1 MNATGIWI
9 ENQDDTVE
17 IIPVPR
23 GETPGHLARIGLI
36 TLSSGMTCEEEMHTM
51 LPTGTMVL
59 TTRIRNQDSINL
71 STLADMEDDL
81 VRSASTLLPEG
92 HLDALVYSCTSGT
105 IAMGEE
111 SVFRHLR
118 TVKPGIAVTTPFTG
132 AVTALGR
139 LGCKQITMLTP
150 YTEEVTRAMRHELQ
164 RRGLHVI
171 RTVAFGLSLDS
182 EMSSVD
188 PQTVRNMAEAID
200 SPDAE
205 ALFISCTALR
215 TSPIIEELEESLGKP
230 VVTSNQGL
238 VWHALR
244 LSGYDKP
251 VSGYGQ
257 LLHLPLSPA
266 A

>member
-1 MNATGIWI
+1 
-9 ENQDDTVE
+9 
-17 IIPVPR
+17 
-23 GETPGHLARIGLI
+23 
-36 TLSSGMTCEEEMHTM
+36 
-51 LPTGTMVL
+51 
-59 TTRIRNQDSINL
+59 
-71 STLADMEDDL
+71 
-81 VRSASTLLPEG
+81 
-92 HLDALVYSCTSGT
+92 
-105 IAMGEE
+105 
-111 SVFRHLR
+111 
-118 TVKPGIAVTTPFTG
+118 
-132 AVTALGR
+132 
-139 LGCKQITMLTP
+139 MLTP

-188 PQTVRNMAEAID
+188 PQTVRHMAEAID